1 MDNTKN
7 VSIIFCYA
15 RSGGT
20 FLNKFLNGFDE
31 LVILSEAH
39 PLHNKKGGI
48 HSVKGQMKKWYGV
61 DIVSEEYIDQIHE
74 VVEWCNVNGKHLIIR
89 DWSYI
94 DFAKSYLNKN
104 QPIGTS
110 TNLKLLESNGF
121 IVNKIAYVRNG
132 IDICLSQGQSPKQF
146 AYDYLNFVHYIV
158 NLGIPVFKYENF
170 CENFHELSLSI
181 LEALNLEDLEVHA
194 YSFNSDKV
202 IGDINL
208 SRGNETNEIKILPR
222 KFAFSFQIKKINN
235 DEYLKK
241 ANDLLG
247 YTTNYYDK
255 KQETLNKF
263 LKFKIKQLYRR
274 IIK

>member
-1 MDNTKN
+1 M
-7 VSIIFCYA
+7 
-15 RSGGT
+15 
-20 FLNKFLNGFDE
+20 
-31 LVILSEAH
+31 
-39 PLHNKKGGI
+39 
-48 HSVKGQMKKWYGV
+48 
-61 DIVSEEYIDQIHE
+61 
-74 VVEWCNVNGKHLIIR
+74 
-89 DWSYI
+89 
-94 DFAKSYLNKN
+94 
-104 QPIGTS
+104 
-110 TNLKLLESNGF
+110 
-121 IVNKIAYVRNG
+121 
-132 IDICLSQGQSPKQF
+132 
-146 AYDYLNFVHYIV
+146 
-158 NLGIPVFKYENF
+158 
-170 CENFHELSLSI
+170 
-181 LEALNLEDLEVHA
+181 NLEDLEVHA